1 MRRKDRERDTA
12 FAFSVIDKAPYVV
25 VGING
30 ENGVY
35 TVPLSIARDG
45 DKLYFH
51 SALDGRK
58 VNDLRHDNRVAV
70 TAVSD
75 CFVDENNLTTRYKS
89 AYGEAEAIE
98 ITDINEK
105 KRALSIITK
114 RFAPSTAVNMDEHY
128 RKMLS
133 RTAVWCLAL
142 KTLTGKEN
150 KSV

>member
-12 FAFSVIDKAPYVV
+12 FAYSVIDNAPYVV
-25 VGING
+25 LGING

-35 TVPLSIARDG
+35 TVPLSIVRDG

-58 VNDLRHDNRVAV
+58 INDLRHDNRVAI
-70 TAVSD
+70 TAVTD
-75 CFVDENNLTTRYKS
+75 CFVDGDHLTTRYKS

-98 ITDINEK
+98 ITDIEAK
-105 KRALSIITK
+105 KRALGILTK
-114 RFAPSTAVNMDEHY
+114 KFAPSTTVDMEDHF

-133 RTAVWCLAL
+133 RTAVWCLVL

-150 KSV
+150 KSI

>member
-12 FAFSVIDKAPYVV
+12 FAYSVIDNAPYVV
-25 VGING
+25 LGING

-35 TVPLSIARDG
+35 TVPLSIVRDS

-58 VNDLRHDNRVAV
+58 INDLRHDNRVAI
-70 TAVSD
+70 TAVTD
-75 CFVDENNLTTRYKS
+75 CFVDVDHLTTRYKS

-98 ITDINEK
+98 ITDIEAK
-105 KRALSIITK
+105 KRALDILTK
-114 RFAPSTAVNMDEHY
+114 KFAPSTTVDMEDHF

-133 RTAVWCLAL
+133 RTAVWCLVL

-150 KSV
+150 KSI

>member
-12 FAFSVIDKAPYVV
+12 FAYGVIDNAPYVV

-35 TVPLSIARDG
+35 TVPLSIVRDG

-58 VNDLRHDNRVAV
+58 INDLRHDNRVAI
-70 TAVSD
+70 TAVTD
-75 CFVDENNLTTRYKS
+75 CVVDENQLTTRYKS

-98 ITDINEK
+98 ITDIEEK
-105 KRALSIITK
+105 KRALNIITE
-114 RFAPSTAVNMDEHY
+114 RFAPSTTVDMEDHF

-133 RTAVWCLAL
+133 RTAVWCLSL
-142 KTLTGKEN
+142 KSLTGKEN
-150 KSV
+150 KPV